1 MAMMRVAVRRD
12 VADGGGDGDG
22 GVNGSSSGVVPRA
35 WRHGGELPHVW
46 RLAGIGGEEDSRF
59 RLGPDPARP

>member
-1 MAMMRVAVRRD
+1 MATA
-12 VADGGGDGDG
+12 ASNGDGDAG
-22 GVNGSSSGVVPRA
+22 GVCDDDDR
-35 WRHGGELPHVW
+35 GGLPHVW